1 MRGKKRSWNLSVP
14 AMFCLFDV
22 IIADLFKNFVFHSQK
37 TLYFRFYICYTIN
50 VRKRKLF
57 YKYEV
62 KGDRSMKTTILLR
75 QVTIG
80 DDVRA
85 LIEKKIGKLDKF
97 FLENAEA
104 FVTLSKKR
112 EKEILE
118 LTISANGVLFRSE
131 VDGPT
136 FCHAIDTAVNII
148 ERQIRKNKTRLE
160 KRLREGAFLDGAT
173 SPDENAEEETEF
185 KIRKKSFSLKPMDV
199 EEAIMQMNL
208 LEHEFFVFE
217 DQNTDQ
223 ICVVYKRKDGTY
235 GLIETSK

>member
-1 MRGKKRSWNLSVP
+1 M
-14 AMFCLFDV
+14 
-22 IIADLFKNFVFHSQK
+22 
-37 TLYFRFYICYTIN
+37 
-50 VRKRKLF
+50 LF
-57 YKYEV
+57 YKYEA
-62 KGDRSMKTTILLR
+62 KGDISMKTSILLR

-104 FVTLSKKR
+104 YVTLSKKR

-131 VDGPT
+131 VEGPT

-148 ERQIRKNKTRLE
+148 ERQIRKNKTRIK
-160 KRLREGAFLDGAT
+160 KRLRDGAFLSEVT
-173 SPDENAEEETEF
+173 SPEEEVEEETDF
-185 KIRKKSFSLKPMDV
+185 KIRRKSFDLKPMTA

-208 LEHEFFVFE
+208 LGHEFFVFE
-217 DQNTDQ
+217 DQESEE
-223 ICVVYKRKDGTY
+223 ICVVYKRKDGAY

>member
-1 MRGKKRSWNLSVP
+1 
-14 AMFCLFDV
+14 
-22 IIADLFKNFVFHSQK
+22 
-37 TLYFRFYICYTIN
+37 
-50 VRKRKLF
+50 
-57 YKYEV
+57 
-62 KGDRSMKTTILLR
+62 MKTSILLR

-104 FVTLSKKR
+104 YVTLSKKR

-118 LTISANGVLFRSE
+118 LTISADAVLFRSE
-131 VDGPT
+131 VEGPT

-160 KRLREGAFLDGAT
+160 KRLRDGAFLSEVTLPEEDV
-173 SPDENAEEETEF
+173 EEETDF
-185 KIRKKSFSLKPMDV
+185 KIRRKSFNLKPMTA

-208 LEHEFFVFE
+208 LGHEFFVFE
-217 DQNTDQ
+217 DQESEE
-223 ICVVYKRKDGTY
+223 ICVVYKRKDGAY
-235 GLIETSK
+235 GLIETSR

>member
-1 MRGKKRSWNLSVP
+1 
-14 AMFCLFDV
+14 
-22 IIADLFKNFVFHSQK
+22 
-37 TLYFRFYICYTIN
+37 
-50 VRKRKLF
+50 
-57 YKYEV
+57 
-62 KGDRSMKTTILLR
+62 MKTTILLR

-80 DDVRA
+80 DDIRE

-118 LTISANGVLFRSE
+118 LTISADGVLFRSE

-160 KRLREGAFLDGAT
+160 KRLREGAFLDHVPA
-173 SPDENAEEETEF
+173 PDEDIEEETDF
-185 KIRKKSFSLKPMDV
+185 KIRRKSFSLKPMTA

-217 DQNTDQ
+217 DQNTDE
-223 ICVVYKRKDGTY
+223 ICVVYKRKDGAY
-235 GLIETSK
+235 GLIETSR